1 MIKKKHITFLRSKFR
16 LPPLCPAFPGCRSAF
31 TKGCFYKG
39 SLMPTVA
46 KHPPY
51 VDNHP
56 QSHSPPPL
64 PPVIGQHVFAS
75 AIHFSSPVRVS
86 RSARRHAHSPSL
98 SDEEAAASYIPPQGR
113 NTPCCC
119 LDLGDVHTK
128 LCSNPL
134 LHYSSLFVK
143 PCLHGGER
151 KPH

>member
-1 MIKKKHITFLRSKFR
+1 MIKKNTLHFSGASFSS
-16 LPPLCPAFPGCRSAF
+16 LPSALLSQGVAQPSQ
-31 TKGCFYKG
+31 KAVLYKG

-56 QSHSPPPL
+56 QSHRPPPL